1 MFSRPDAMVKI
12 LIVDDSVFMRTVI
25 RDMVTK
31 DPSFEVVGTAS
42 NGLDALEKIKEF
54 QPDVV
59 TLDIEM
65 PRMTGI
71 QVLEELRKIKRRPKI
86 LMLSTLT
93 SEGAE
98 KTREA
103 IHLGADDFMLKPK
116 DIPHVRDI
124 GNELISKIKH
134 LITLPTQPAIH
145 KAPIQTAGP
154 AERVV
159 LIGSSAGGPPMLDTL
174 LAQLPSDLPAGVMVT
189 QHMPT
194 GFTAAL
200 AERFDRIAA
209 MPVKETENGDVVET
223 GKILLSKAGVH
234 TVISGDM
241 TTHNTKIGRIIHST
255 TPPLHGVRPAV
266 DKTFESA
273 AHVYGKNIV
282 SVILSGMGNDAGEGA
297 HAIKEAGGTS
307 LLCDE
312 KDCLVYGM
320 ARSAIQKNAVD
331 KVLPLNKLAREIE
344 RLVMQMEDAHV

>member
-1 MFSRPDAMVKI
+1 MVKL

-31 DPSFEVVGTAS
+31 DPTIEVVGTAS
-42 NGLDALEKIKEF
+42 NGVDALEKIQSLE
-54 QPDVV
+54 PDLV

-65 PRMTGI
+65 PKMNGI
-71 QVLEELRKIKRRPKI
+71 QVLEELKKQRKRPKI

-98 KTREA
+98 MTTRA
-103 IHLGADDFMLKPK
+103 IRLGADDFMLKPK
-116 DIPHVRDI
+116 DIPHVRVI
-124 GNELISKIKH
+124 GDELVTKLKH
-134 LITLPTQPAIH
+134 LVTLPAIPVVH
-145 KAPIQTAGP
+145 KASSTIGP
-154 AERVV
+154 ASRVV

-174 LAQLPSDLPAGVMVT
+174 LAAIPQDLPAGVVVT

-200 AERFDRIAA
+200 AERFNRIASL
-209 MPVKETENGDVVET
+209 PVKETENGDVVEN

-234 TVISGDM
+234 TIISNDM
-241 TTHNTKIGRIIHST
+241 DANKTKLGKIIHSNSA
-255 TPPLHGVRPAV
+255 PLHGVRPAV

-273 AHVYGKNIV
+273 VKVYGKNII
-282 SVILSGMGNDAGEGA
+282 SVILSGMGNDAGAGA
-297 HAIKEAGGTS
+297 QAIKEAGGTS

-331 KVLPLNKLAREIE
+331 KVLPLTKLAPEIE
-344 RLVMQMEDAHV
+344 RLVHQMEAANV

>member
-1 MFSRPDAMVKI
+1 MVKI

-31 DPSFEVVGTAS
+31 DPAIEVVGTAF
-42 NGLDALEKIKEF
+42 NGEDALEKIQALE
-54 QPDVV
+54 PDLV

-65 PRMTGI
+65 PKMNGL
-71 QVLEELRKIKRRPKI
+71 QVLEVLQKQKRRPKI
-86 LMLSTLT
+86 LMVSSLT
-93 SEGAE
+93 SKDAE
-98 KTREA
+98 MTHQA
-103 IHLGADDFMLKPK
+103 IRLGADDFMLKPK
-116 DIPHVRDI
+116 NIPHVREI
-124 GNELISKIKH
+124 GDELVSKIKH
-134 LITLPTQPAIH
+134 LVTLPFEPSPH
-145 KAPIQTAGP
+145 KAPVHPGS

-174 LAQLPSDLPAGVMVT
+174 LAAIPADLPAGIMVT

-200 AERFDRIAA
+200 AERFNRLAS

-223 GKILLSKAGVH
+223 GKIFLSKAGVH
-234 TVISGDM
+234 TIISGDM
-241 TTHNTKIGRIIHST
+241 GTNNVRIGRIIHSN

-297 HAIKEAGGTS
+297 HAVKEAGGVS
-307 LLCDE
+307 LICDE

-331 KVLPLNKLAREIE
+331 KVLPLNKLAKEIE
-344 RLVMQMEDAHV
+344 RLVLQMENAHV

>member
-1 MFSRPDAMVKI
+1 MVKL

-31 DPSFEVVGTAS
+31 DPAIEVVGTAS
-42 NGLDALEKIKEF
+42 NGQDALEKI
-54 QPDVV
+54 QSLAPDLV

-65 PRMTGI
+65 PKMNGL
-71 QVLEELRKIKRRPKI
+71 QVLEELQKQKRRPKI
-86 LMLSTLT
+86 LMVSSLT
-93 SEGAE
+93 SKDAE
-98 KTREA
+98 MTHQA
-103 IHLGADDFMLKPK
+103 IRLGADDFMLKPK
-116 DIPHVRDI
+116 DIPHVREI
-124 GNELISKIKH
+124 GDELISKIKH
-134 LITLPTQPAIH
+134 LVTLPSQPPSR
-145 KAPIQTAGP
+145 KVPVPRGSAG
-154 AERVV
+154 RVV

-174 LAQLPSDLPAGVMVT
+174 LAAIPADLPAGVIVT

-200 AERFDRIAA
+200 AERFNRIAS
-209 MPVKETENGDVVET
+209 MPVKETENGDTVET

-234 TVISGDM
+234 TIISGDIGVN
-241 TTHNTKIGRIIHST
+241 NTRIGRIIHSN

-297 HAIKEAGGTS
+297 HAVKEAGGTS

-331 KVLPLNKLAREIE
+331 RVLPLNRLAKEIE
-344 RLVMQMEDAHV
+344 RLVLLMEDADV

>member
-1 MFSRPDAMVKI
+1 MVKL

-31 DPSFEVVGTAS
+31 DPSLDVVGTAS
-42 NGLDALEKIKEF
+42 NGQDALEKIKTLK
-54 QPDVV
+54 PDLV

-65 PRMTGI
+65 PRMNGI
-71 QVLEELRKIKRRPKI
+71 QVLEELKKEKRRPRI
-86 LMLSTLT
+86 LMVSTLT

-98 KTREA
+98 MTRQA

-116 DIPHVRDI
+116 DIPHVKEI
-124 GNELISKIKH
+124 GEELVSKIKH
-134 LITLPTQPAIH
+134 LVTLPSQPVIH
-145 KAPIQTAGP
+145 KTPVNTGS

-174 LAQLPSDLPAGVMVT
+174 LAALPSDLPAGVMVT

-200 AERFDRIAA
+200 AERFNRIAS
-209 MPVKETENGDVVET
+209 MPVKETENGDIVET

-234 TVISGDM
+234 TIISGDVGM
-241 TTHNTKIGRIIHST
+241 NNSRIGRIIHST
-255 TPPLHGVRPAV
+255 APPLHGVRPAV

-297 HAIKEAGGTS
+297 HAIKQAGGTS
-307 LLCDE
+307 ILCDE

-331 KVLPLNKLAREIE
+331 KVLPLNKLAGEIE
-344 RLVMQMEDAHV
+344 RLIHKMEDANV